1 MKMFGKRL
9 VAGCSA
15 LTLLATCIG
24 TVNITAVAED
34 NAPVPVVSG
43 VWQKDTQATEDGGW
57 VNYPRK
63 ADLSVSYTNGSA
75 YAGKK
80 SITAVY
86 DKDNRLIGYG
96 NGVISEDG
104 SANYVLDVSTSG
116 EETVR
121 NYIWNDGSLKPE
133 VAAYEMPYNTFKDD
147 VTYKVPSFAKGNG
160 YRLRSAFE
168 NGTFMYFYNGYQN
181 STKIE
186 IVDDVRA
193 NTGEKCVKVSG
204 RSAEHNTLK
213 TTLKSSEV
221 GTTGTLTVN
230 CYMKRPEN
238 VDVDTSF
245 YIQVQVPTSDGK
257 TKYLSGDWTTVKD
270 NLWHKVSTVVNLSD
284 YTVKSGANY
293 VIQLGAKGSD
303 DSWTDFY
310 ADDFS
315 VVCAEGAKNVFFDDT
330 LTDGTDGLK
339 WDFEDD
345 TTATAVTSNRLSD
358 AMPDTNKWTNVIG
371 THEITVK
378 STDEATFSNPDGKAS
393 GDNPAA
399 EDADAVKT
407 PAPGSTKMLVVKNT
421 GGDWGGGSQ
430 LTVRMKVSSMDL
442 VPGKEYEVSF
452 WAFDNTVKRSLYVG
466 LVKHDGKNANSR
478 EISGSDAWNNKYKA
492 GWTTAPGII
501 QYDNRPLV
509 DGQSTDYLVNYVAS
523 MPKSWH
529 KYTYRFTPKAD
540 SFDSNGFGDL
550 CFVVTEDRA
559 NKTQWYYNNLRKNE
573 MFYLDDIE
581 IKAVDKSVKELDS
594 GVWTKRASFEKDTID
609 MFIADAKDCITLTNK
624 IPSVTGEYSAKVD
637 GRTQDWKTLRVSLAG
652 VDKTS
657 KLKISGYIRNIE
669 KFYETNKTPSFSFQL
684 YIPKGNA
691 NGGNAWPELASTK
704 PIGYNWTKM
713 DAEIDLSQYAD
724 TTDMSQAYVQ
734 IRSNPS
740 TIGYYVDDF
749 TIVSDKVGDG
759 TFYDDMETVEPT
771 KPEGVSDTASTVT
784 YRDNDI
790 QNDIAA
796 LYSKYAERFHVGT
809 AVENG
814 AQKRWPLFAK
824 LLKKHFN
831 AAVSDGYFKM
841 PEIIKDPTNMD
852 EYTFT
857 GADELMKFCYDNGI
871 SDITGHA
878 LIYDTAAVSTK
889 YFYDKN
895 GNNLLNR
902 ETATEFING
911 YIQKV
916 MNHFN
921 GNGDPEEYKVDGYNG
936 TQGHIAVWD
945 VVNEAVGDTA
955 ENCKCKRNA
964 IAKAFDPSGTDDN
977 AAYDYVTVAFQVAK
991 MYNSAEN
998 PAELRYNDY
1007 CSYSPDKARAVANLV
1022 NSHIK
1027 DPQTGKYMLDK
1038 IGVQSHYA
1046 YNDNINILKESLG
1059 ILSSVDDSIKI
1070 DITELDIKA
1079 YSYDEI
1085 GKMVPILEDGVTKE
1099 REYKQ
1104 AKLLKDLFT
1113 EYERL
1118 ADNGRLGRVV
1128 FWTFADGF
1136 AYPNREGGF
1145 THKDYAGL
1153 FDRRYQAKP
1162 QYYILTMTDAEFNAK
1177 YPDFNDYIAQ

>member
-1 MKMFGKRL
+1 MKRR
-9 VAGCSA
+9 
-15 LTLLATCIG
+15 TTHWQ
-24 TVNITAVAED
+24 AVFRAD
-34 NAPVPVVSG
+34 FP
-43 VWQKDTQATEDGGW
+43 KD
-57 VNYPRK
+57 
-63 ADLSVSYTNGSA
+63 
-75 YAGKK
+75 
-80 SITAVY
+80 
-86 DKDNRLIGYG
+86 
-96 NGVISEDG
+96 
-104 SANYVLDVSTSG
+104 
-116 EETVR
+116 
-121 NYIWNDGSLKPE
+121 
-133 VAAYEMPYNTFKDD
+133 
-147 VTYKVPSFAKGNG
+147 NG
-160 YRLRSAFE
+160 YRVRTSFE
-168 NGTFMYFYNGYQN
+168 SGNFGIF
-181 STKIE
+181 TKYSSNQANFE
-186 IVDDVRA
+186 IADDGSVA
-193 NTGEKCVKVSG
+193 NTGNKYAKIVNGKGQEDVLVLPVK
-204 RSAEHNTLK
+204 K
-213 TTLKSSEV
+213 TEC
-221 GTTGTLTVN
+221 GTKGKMKIN
-230 CYMKRPEN
+230 ANIKKAMASNSDQYMFIRVTAKQGGKN
-238 VDVDTSF
+238 VIAQKKV
-245 YIQVQVPTSDGK
+245 
-257 TKYLSGDWTTVKD
+257 LSVKD
-270 NLWHKVSTVVNLSD
+270 DKWHNLSLEFD
-284 YTVKSGANY
+284 LASTPTEDSSYFLKFG
-293 VIQLGAKGSD
+293 VITAKQTAVDCYID
-303 DSWTDFY
+303 DISI
-310 ADDFS
+310 
-315 VVCAEGAKNVFFDDT
+315 VCENAATNVFYDDMNSK
-330 LTDGTDGLK
+330 GLN
-339 WDFEDD
+339 WNFEDD
-345 TTATAVTSNRLSD
+345 TTETAVTSNRLSNT
-358 AMPDTNKWTNVIG
+358 MSDTNKWTNVIG
-371 THEITVK
+371 SHKITVK
-378 STDEATFSNPDGKAS
+378 GTDEATFSNPDGKAS

-407 PAPGSTKMLVVKNT
+407 PAPGSTKMLAVMNT
-421 GGDWGGGSQ
+421 AGDWKGGSQ

-442 VPGKEYEVSF
+442 VPGKEYEMSF
-452 WAFDNTVKRSLYVG
+452 WAFDNTLKRSLYAG
-466 LVKHDGKNANSR
+466 LVKHDDNYENSR
-478 EISGSDAWNNKYKA
+478 EISGSDEWNKYYTA

-509 DGQSTDYLVNYVAS
+509 DGQDTDYMVNYVAS

-529 KYTYRFTPKAD
+529 KYTYRFTPKAEN
-540 SFDSNGFGDL
+540 FNGNGYCDL

-594 GVWTKRASFEKDTID
+594 GVWTKRASFEKDTVD
-609 MFIADAKDCITLTNK
+609 MFIADAKDCITLTK
-624 IPSVTGEYSAKVD
+624 TVPSNTGEYSAKVD
-637 GRTQDWKTLRVSLAG
+637 GRTQEWKTLRVSLAG
-652 VDKTS
+652 VDKNS

-684 YIPKGNA
+684 YIPKGKTD
-691 NGGNAWPELASTK
+691 GGNAWPELASTK

-734 IRSNPS
+734 IKSNPS

-749 TIVSDKVGDG
+749 TIVSDKAGDG

-796 LYSKYAERFHVGT
+796 LYSKYAGRFHVGT

-857 GADELMKFCYDNGI
+857 GADELMKFCNDNGI
-871 SDITGHA
+871 SDITGPA
-878 LIYDTAAVSTK
+878 LIYDTAVVSKK
-889 YFYDKN
+889 YFYDEN

-921 GNGDPEEYKVDGYNG
+921 GNGDPEEYTVDGYDG

-964 IAKAFDPSGTDDN
+964 IAKAFDPSGTDDSE
-977 AAYDYVTVAFQVAK
+977 AYDYVTVAFQVAK

-1113 EYERL
+1113 EYERF
-1118 ADNGRLGRVV
+1118 AVNGRLGRVV